1 MTRRHRTANAGFA
14 GVALLAATS
23 AMGASAFSLQPP
35 SGTAAFTGLTTTV
48 KTRPHLSS
56 PLCLEAKSDSDDISQ
71 TQTPGRS
78 AARNIVAA
86 AALASAVAFSP
97 VLDGPANAYDPS
109 DYASETVTAA
119 VTSLKE
125 AQGDASKSF
134 QAFEEIAAIIA
145 EGKGIGGSVN
155 YNGVQLER
163 GYIADEDTTIY
174 NPGLTLLTESE
185 KDRLVEALVKSRKAG
200 LEKNA
205 WSKDNELGFTE
216 LKSKLDPL
224 FMWEL
229 RGYLKILP
237 FYGAAVYLAT
247 FFVQQNLRQVFP
259 AAYIIG
265 AVAVFAPIVGL
276 IAAGP

>member
-48 KTRPHLSS
+48 MTRPHLSS
-56 PLCLEAKSDSDDISQ
+56 PLYLEAKSDSDDISQ
-71 TQTPGRS
+71 IQAPGSS

-125 AQGDASKSF
+125 AQGDVSKSF

-185 KDRLVEALVKSRKAG
+185 KDRLVEALVKNRKAG

>member
-1 MTRRHRTANAGFA
+1 MARRDRTRNAGLA

-23 AMGASAFSLQPP
+23 AIGASAFSIQP
-35 SGTAAFTGLTTTV
+35 GAHFTGLANSR
-48 KTRPHLSS
+48 TRPHLSS
-56 PLCLEAKSDSDDISQ
+56 PLYLEARGDSDDIPE
-71 TQTPGRS
+71 TQVSAGH

-97 VLDGPANAYDPS
+97 ALDGPANAYDPS

-125 AQGDASKSF
+125 AEGDVSKSF

-185 KDRLVEALVKSRKAG
+185 KDRLVEALVKNRKAG

-205 WSKDNELGFTE
+205 WPNDNELGFTE

-259 AAYIIG
+259 VAYIVG
-265 AVAVFAPIVGL
+265 AIAVFAPIAGL

>member
-1 MTRRHRTANAGFA
+1 MARRDRSRNAGLA

-23 AMGASAFSLQPP
+23 AIGASAFSIQPGAV
-35 SGTAAFTGLTTTV
+35 STGLANTRTR
-48 KTRPHLSS
+48 RPHLSS
-56 PLCLEAKSDSDDISQ
+56 PLYLEARGDSDDISEAQ
-71 TQTPGRS
+71 VSVGQS
-78 AARNIVAA
+78 ARNIVAA
-86 AALASAVAFSP
+86 AALASVVAFSP
-97 VLDGPANAYDPS
+97 VLDCPANAYDPS

-119 VTSLKE
+119 VTSLKDAE
-125 AQGDASKSF
+125 GDVSKSF

-185 KDRLVEALVKSRKAG
+185 KDRLVEALVKNRKAG
-200 LEKNA
+200 LEKKA
-205 WSKDNELGFTE
+205 WSNDNELGFSE

-259 AAYIIG
+259 VAYIVG
-265 AVAVFAPIVGL
+265 AIAVFAPIAGL

>member
-1 MTRRHRTANAGFA
+1 
-14 GVALLAATS
+14 
-23 AMGASAFSLQPP
+23 MGASAFSLQPP

-56 PLCLEAKSDSDDISQ
+56 PLCLEANSDSDDISQ
-71 TQTPGRS
+71 TQAPGRS

-265 AVAVFAPIVGL
+265 AVAVFLPIVGL

>member
-1 MTRRHRTANAGFA
+1 MARRHRTSYAGLA

-23 AMGASAFSLQPP
+23 AIGATAFSSIKAPTGAGL
-35 SGTAAFTGLTTTV
+35 AAA

-56 PLCLEAKSDSDDISQ
+56 TLYLARSDSDDISEAQ
-71 TQTPGRS
+71 AS
-78 AARNIVAA
+78 ASHVVRNVVAA
-86 AALASAVAFSP
+86 AALASAVAFIP
-97 VLDGPANAYDPS
+97 ALDGPANAYDPS

-125 AQGDASKSF
+125 AEGDASKSF
-134 QAFEEIAAIIA
+134 EAFEEIAAIIA

-185 KDRLVEALVKSRKAG
+185 KDRLVEALVKNRKAG
-200 LEKNA
+200 LEKKA
-205 WSKDNELGFTE
+205 WSNDNELGFAE

-237 FYGAAVYLAT
+237 YYGAAVYLAT

-259 AAYIIG
+259 VAYIIG
-265 AVAVFAPIVGL
+265 AIAVFGPIAGL

>member
-1 MTRRHRTANAGFA
+1 MSRRPKAVNVGLAG
-14 GVALLAATS
+14 ALLATVAVN
-23 AMGASAFSLQPP
+23 ASAF
-35 SGTAAFTGLTTTV
+35 TALHPTCTQAVITSTTCRNTC
-48 KTRPHLSS
+48 TSDMMRAS
-56 PLCLEAKSDSDDISQ
+56 PLYAANGDDDTTIANH
-71 TQTPGRS
+71 GRV
-78 AARNIVAA
+78 AGIGNIIAT

-97 VLDGPANAYDPS
+97 LGDAKAYDPS

-119 VTSLKE
+119 VSTLKKAE
-125 AQGDASKSF
+125 GDAGKSF

-185 KDRLVEALVKSRKAG
+185 KDRLVEALVKNRKAG
-200 LEKNA
+200 ISTSA
-205 WSKDNELGFTE
+205 WSNDNELGFSE

-224 FMWEL
+224 FMYEL

-247 FFVQQNLRQVFP
+247 FFVQQNLRDLFP
-259 AAYIIG
+259 VAYIVG
-265 AVAVFAPIVGL
+265 VVAVFGPIAGL

>member
-1 MTRRHRTANAGFA
+1 M
-14 GVALLAATS
+14 S
-23 AMGASAFSLQPP
+23 ACSAFSLQPP
-35 SGTAAFTGLTTTV
+35 SGTAAAFTGLATNA

-56 PLCLEAKSDSDDISQ
+56 PLHLKANGDSDDISQ
-71 TQTPGRS
+71 IQTPGSR
-78 AARNIVAA
+78 AARNVVAA

-97 VLDGPANAYDPS
+97 LLDGPANAYDPS

-119 VTSLKE
+119 VTYLKE
-125 AQGDASKSF
+125 AEGDVSKSF

-185 KDRLVEALVKSRKAG
+185 KDRLVEALVKNRKAG
-200 LEKNA
+200 LVKKT
-205 WSKDNELGFTE
+205 WSNENQLGFTE

-259 AAYIIG
+259 VAYIVG
-265 AVAVFAPIVGL
+265 AIAVFAPIVGL

>member
-1 MTRRHRTANAGFA
+1 MARRDRTRNAGLA

-23 AMGASAFSLQPP
+23 AIGASAFSIQP
-35 SGTAAFTGLTTTV
+35 GAASTGPASSRS
-48 KTRPHLSS
+48 RPHLSS
-56 PLCLEAKSDSDDISQ
+56 PLYLEAKSDSDDISEAQ
-71 TQTPGRS
+71 VSVGH
-78 AARNIVAA
+78 AARNVVAA

-97 VLDGPANAYDPS
+97 LLDGPANAYDPS

-125 AQGDASKSF
+125 AEGDVSKSF

-185 KDRLVEALVKSRKAG
+185 KDRLVEALVKNRKAG

-205 WSKDNELGFTE
+205 WSNDNELGFTE

-265 AVAVFAPIVGL
+265 AIAVFAPIAGL

>member
-1 MTRRHRTANAGFA
+1 MARRHRIRSASLT
-14 GVALLAATS
+14 GVAMLAATS
-23 AMGASAFSLQPP
+23 TIGASAFSIQPGAV
-35 SGTAAFTGLTTTV
+35 SAGLTNTR
-48 KTRPHLSS
+48 TRPHLSS
-56 PLCLEAKSDSDDISQ
+56 PLFLEARGDSDVTSE
-71 TQTPGRS
+71 TQASTS
-78 AARNIVAA
+78 SHFARNIVAS
-86 AALASAVAFSP
+86 AALASAVAFS
-97 VLDGPANAYDPS
+97 DGPANAYDPS

-125 AQGDASKSF
+125 AEGDVSKSF

-185 KDRLVEALVKSRKAG
+185 KDRLVEALVKNRKVG

-205 WSKDNELGFTE
+205 WSNDNELGFTE

-265 AVAVFAPIVGL
+265 AIAVFAPIAGL

>member
-1 MTRRHRTANAGFA
+1 MARRDRTRNAGLA

-23 AMGASAFSLQPP
+23 AMGASAFSIQP
-35 SGTAAFTGLTTTV
+35 SAVSTGLANSRIR
-48 KTRPHLSS
+48 RPHLSS
-56 PLCLEAKSDSDDISQ
+56 PLRLEARGDSDDISE
-71 TQTPGRS
+71 TQVS
-78 AARNIVAA
+78 AGHAVRNIVAA

-97 VLDGPANAYDPS
+97 ALDGPANAYDPS

-125 AQGDASKSF
+125 AEGDVSKSF

-185 KDRLVEALVKSRKAG
+185 KDRLVEALVKNRKAG

-205 WSKDNELGFTE
+205 WSNDNELGFTE

-259 AAYIIG
+259 VAYIVG
-265 AVAVFAPIVGL
+265 AIAVFAPIAGL